1 MSSNDIFLTLEFCR
15 RRLCFDVTDGT
26 LSSHQ
31 QTELQRRRTSLLK
44 QIHRFRSVQAL
55 YTVDLENLLEQNG
68 SGSFVEAEN
77 TILWLPSSINT
88 SIRTSTCRDN
98 IACIEDELR
107 NAQCHDCLNKLRNVL
122 RARVHLIKHRNR
134 NARGQRAN
142 TRAASVISRLDAK
155 IKIIAEKYRTARR
168 CLIALRGPGSWEGAL
183 RPLDAHDIRGP
194 SEDIGSIE
202 DPSDV
207 VGANGRKRTKK
218 QQAAA
223 NRRLGQGVMQVSW
236 IWTSVGVLGD
246 DNDVGLNDG
255 EYFLK
260 NIQLF
265 LVI

>member
-1 MSSNDIFLTLEFCR
+1 MR
-15 RRLCFDVTDGT
+15 FDVTDGT

-31 QTELQRRRTSLLK
+31 QTELQRRRTSLIK

-55 YTVDLENLLEQNG
+55 YTVDLENLLEQN
-68 SGSFVEAEN
+68 SSSSFVEVEN

-98 IACIEDELR
+98 IACIEEELR
-107 NAQCHDCLNKLRNVL
+107 NTQCHDCLNKLRNVL
-122 RARVHLIKHRNR
+122 CARVHLIKHRNR

-155 IKIIAEKYRTARR
+155 IKIIAKKYRTARR
-168 CLIALRGPGSWEGAL
+168 CLIALQGPGSWEGAL

-194 SEDIGSIE
+194 SEDIRSIE

-207 VGANGRKRTKK
+207 VGANGRKQTKK

-223 NRRLGQGVMQVSW
+223 NRRLGQGVVQVSW